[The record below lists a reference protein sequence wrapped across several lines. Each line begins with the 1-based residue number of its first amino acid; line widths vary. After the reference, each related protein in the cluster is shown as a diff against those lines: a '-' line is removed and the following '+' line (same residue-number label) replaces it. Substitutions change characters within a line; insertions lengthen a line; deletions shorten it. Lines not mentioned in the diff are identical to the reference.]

1 MKETFK
7 MLGGVFNLKIY
18 ENQADFEKGIVKKEI
33 EVHNK
38 MTTASF
44 AVISGLLG
52 NTGSQTAFT
61 YLGVGTDSTA
71 VSAAHTA
78 LQAEITDSGLA
89 RASATVSRVTTT
101 QTNDTLQ
108 LLKQWTVTG
117 TKTIEEIGIFNDA
130 ATGTMLCRALTSGQ
144 ALVNTNV
151 ITATYKFVIVGN

>member
-61 YLGVGTDSTA
+61 YVAVGTDSTA

-78 LQAEITDSGLA
+78 LQAEISTNGLS
-89 RASATVSRVTTT
+89 RASATVARTTT
-101 QTNDTLQ
+101 TETNDTLT
-108 LLKQWTVTG
+108 LTKTFTVTG
-117 TKTIEEIGIFNDA
+117 TSTVEEIGIFNA
-130 ATGTMLCRALTSGQ
+130 SSSG
-144 ALVNTNV
+144 
-151 ITATYKFVIVGN
+151 